1 MKLAKSILG
10 GILVAAIAAGVTGWI
25 VSSRHAYSQL
35 KGGEYDATSASLPL
49 GDVAG
54 QSAAILSAETANPE
68 ASDPNAVAE
77 GHKLF
82 ISMNCA
88 GCHGY
93 DAKGNMGP
101 NLTDTYWRYGGTP
114 AQIYQSIASGRPKG
128 MPSWGK
134 KLPARSIWQL
144 TAYLQS
150 LGGSFPA
157 KDYQAA
163 MQGDLGDKGQG
174 KGASDQQ

>member
-1 MKLAKSILG
+1 MKLARLILG
-10 GILVAAIAAGVTGWI
+10 GILIAAIAAGVTSW
-25 VSSRHAYSQL
+25 VLASRNAYSHL
-35 KGGEYDATSASLPL
+35 MGEGYAPSSTVPPL
-49 GDVAG
+49 GDVVG
-54 QSAAILSAETANPE
+54 QSAATVSAKAPNP
-68 ASDPNAVAE
+68 ASSDSNAVAE

-93 DAKGNMGP
+93 DAKGGMGP

-128 MPSWGK
+128 MPSWEK
-134 KLPARSIWQL
+134 KLPASSIWEL
-144 TAYLQS
+144 TAYIQS

-157 KDYQAA
+157 NAYQAA
-163 MQGDLGDKGQG
+163 AQGDLADKGQN

>member
-1 MKLAKSILG
+1 MKLAGSILG
-10 GILVAAIAAGVTGWI
+10 AILVAAIAAGVTGWI
-25 VSSRHAYSQL
+25 LASHRAYSDL
-35 KGGEYDATSASLPL
+35 MGASSDSVSASLPL

-54 QSAAILSAETANPE
+54 QSASTSSVNIANPE

-144 TAYLQS
+144 TAYIQS

-157 KDYQAA
+157 NAYQAA
-163 MQGDLGDKGQG
+163 AQGDLGDKGQSR
-174 KGASDQQ
+174 GASDQQ

>member
-1 MKLAKSILG
+1 MKWAGSILG
-10 GILVAAIAAGVTGWI
+10 GILIAAIAAGVTGWI
-25 VSSRHAYSQL
+25 LASHNAYSHL
-35 KGGEYDATSASLPL
+35 MGASYDSTSTPLPL

-54 QSAAILSAETANPE
+54 QAASIPAADIANP
-68 ASDPNAVAE
+68 ASSDPNAVAE

-93 DAKGNMGP
+93 DAKGGMGP
-101 NLTDTYWRYGGTP
+101 DLTDTYWRYGGTP

-134 KLPARSIWQL
+134 KLPPRSIWQL
-144 TAYLQS
+144 TAYIQS
-150 LGGSFPA
+150 LGGTFPA
-157 KDYQAA
+157 NAYQAA
-163 MQGDLGDKGQG
+163 AQGDLGDKGQN